1 MPDPVTV
8 DPKPDEAA
16 PLEEAQTAAPG
27 RARATSAPS
36 IAGRW
41 WAGLTRDRPWW
52 AIAGLAAI
60 AILAL
65 VLYTWSLSRNG
76 MANSYY
82 AAAVKSA
89 TVSWKAFFFG
99 SLDPGSF
106 ITVDKPPVAIWVM
119 ALFARIFG
127 FSSWSMLA
135 PQALAGVAS
144 VLVLHRLVRRWR
156 GNGAALL
163 AALALALTPVAV
175 LIFRYDNPDAFLTL
189 LLLLAAWAFW
199 SALEKGSTW
208 KLALTGVALGFA
220 FLTKMLMGLMVLPA
234 FALVYLLCGPPRLGR
249 RVLQL
254 LAAFGAL
261 VLSAGWWIAI
271 VELWPAATRPHVG
284 GTTSDSWIALILN
297 RSAGILETTTQG
309 ANLSGEP
316 GWLRI
321 VNEQLGGQ
329 VAWLLPLALA
339 GLVAGLAV
347 TLRAPRTDKLRA
359 GYLLWGLWSLVT
371 IAVFDAASGTLHS
384 YYTVVLA
391 PGIAALAGAG
401 SMELWAIGR
410 QRRSLAWLLPLI
422 IAGTAVWSAVLLG
435 RASGYA
441 PGLATAVLVIG
452 LCGAAG
458 LLLVLLLPPGT
469 RPSRRH
475 VWRASAGVAAALSL
489 VALLAGPFA
498 YSASTIGRTVT
509 GNTAAAG
516 PRTAGPNSGSSG
528 GSDLSVDAG
537 LLAYLEQNRGAAK
550 YLVAVQA
557 TSQSVP
563 IILATG
569 QPVVTIGGYKSRDPF
584 PTVTELESLVAAG
597 DLRYV
602 FLTGG
607 SGPGASSHASGSV
620 ASTRETLQAVADWVS
635 TRGKVIDAA
644 EYGGSSDGTLYYLG
658 DAAGGS

>member
-1 MPDPVTV
+1 MPDAVTV
-8 DPKPDEAA
+8 H
-16 PLEEAQTAAPG
+16 PG
-27 RARATSAPS
+27 
-36 IAGRW
+36 
-41 WAGLTRDRPWW
+41 TRDRPWW

-60 AILAL
+60 AVLAL

-89 TVSWKAFFFG
+89 TLSWKAFFFG

-106 ITVDKPPVAIWVM
+106 ISVDKPPVAIWVM

-127 FSSWSMLA
+127 FSSWSMLV

-144 VLVLHRLVRRWR
+144 VLVLFRLVRRWR
-156 GNGAALL
+156 GNAAALL
-163 AALALALTPVAV
+163 SALALALTPVAV
-175 LIFRYDNPDAFLTL
+175 LIFRYNNPDAFLTL

-208 KLALTGVALGFA
+208 KLALAGAVLGFA

-234 FALVYLLCGPPRLGR
+234 LALVYLLCGPPRLGR
-249 RVLQL
+249 RILQL
-254 LAAFGAL
+254 LAALGAL
-261 VLSAGWWIAI
+261 VVSAGWWIAI
-271 VELWPAATRPHVG
+271 AELWPAATRPHVG
-284 GTTSDSWIALILN
+284 GTTTDSWVDLIFS
-297 RSAGILETTTQG
+297 RSAGILETNTQG

-316 GWLRI
+316 SWLRI
-321 VNEQLGGQ
+321 VNGQLGGQ

-339 GLVAGLAV
+339 GLAAGLAV
-347 TLRAPRTDKLRA
+347 TLRAPRTDRVRA
-359 GYLLWGLWSLVT
+359 GYLLWGLWSLVM

-401 SMELWAIGR
+401 AVELWALGR
-410 QRRSLAWLLPLI
+410 RRRSLAWLLPSVV
-422 IAGTAVWSAVLLG
+422 AGTAVWAAALLG
-435 RASGYA
+435 RVPRYA
-441 PGLATAVLVIG
+441 PGLATAVLVVG

-458 LLLVLLLPPGT
+458 LLFVLLLPSGT
-469 RPSRRH
+469 QPLRRRI
-475 VWRASAGVAAALSL
+475 WRAAAGVAAALSL
-489 VALLAGPFA
+489 VALIAGPFA

-516 PRTAGPNSGSSG
+516 PRTAGPNAGNPS
-528 GSDLSVDAG
+528 GSDLGVDAG
-537 LLAYLEQNRGAAK
+537 LIAYLEQNQGDAT

-569 QPVVTIGGYKSRDPF
+569 KPVVTIGGYKSRDPF
-584 PTVTELESLVAAG
+584 PTVSELEGLIAAG

-602 FLTGG
+602 LLTSG
-607 SGPGASSHASGSV
+607 SEPGPGPRGPASA
-620 ASTRETLQAVADWVS
+620 AKTRQTLRAVTDWVS
-635 TRGKVIDAA
+635 AHGTAVDAA
-644 EYGGSSDGTLYYLG
+644 KYGGSSNGTLYYLG